1 MKYSVLLT
9 AAALFAAFHLAAADP
24 KADLQPNLPNPD
36 APVEIRV
43 TTGDANKEVKAK
55 VGEIIVVELES
66 YAADSY
72 YSWTELPGRSESVL
86 EAEGRDS
93 KMREYAIGMVRA
105 GDSFILNLH
114 SGVTRDT
121 FWGVQAEEEYP
132 GTSRYS
138 EKVWDGSLK

>member
-1 MKYSVLLT
+1 M
-9 AAALFAAFHLAAADP
+9 F
-24 KADLQPNLPNPD
+24 
-36 APVEIRV
+36 
-43 TTGDANKEVKAK
+43 
-55 VGEIIVVELES
+55 
-66 YAADSY
+66 
-72 YSWTELPGRSESVL
+72 
-86 EAEGRDS
+86 
-93 KMREYAIGMVRA
+93 MVRA